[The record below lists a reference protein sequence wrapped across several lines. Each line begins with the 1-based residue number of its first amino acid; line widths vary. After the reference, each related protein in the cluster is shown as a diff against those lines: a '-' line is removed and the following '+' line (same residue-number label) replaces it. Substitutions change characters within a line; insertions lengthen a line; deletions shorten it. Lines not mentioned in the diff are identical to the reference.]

1 MVKIVW
7 AYILMDPACITR
19 IEASKACLTILI
31 LASSFISRSVF
42 ITDSV
47 TLFLLFLIFID
58 ELFSILFCHSDTLE
72 RQKVSENKHTHL
84 RQFILK
90 KDYLF
95 LLTITSGQI
104 SWCVFFLPEI

>member
-1 MVKIVW
+1 M
-7 AYILMDPACITR
+7 
-19 IEASKACLTILI
+19 
-31 LASSFISRSVF
+31 ASSFISRSVF
-42 ITDSV
+42 IIDSV

-58 ELFSILFCHSDTLE
+58 ELFSILICHSDNLE
-72 RQKVSENKHTHL
+72 RQKVSENKHTHI

-104 SWCVFFLPEI
+104 SWCVFFLSEI